1 MSWTDIYRSNYSGV
15 KEAVRIKGKND
26 ELQVQFDVRSLD

>member
-1 MSWTDIYRSNYSGV
+1 MSWTDIYRCSYGGV

-26 ELQVQFDVRSLD
+26 ELQVQFEVRSLD